1 MDEFIEFVNSFYGK
15 NKSIEEILQ
24 QIIFYNKE
32 HQFSIKSEWLDDK
45 RILFNDSSNE
55 NKYLITYAKQI
66 LDNKL
71 THDELNVRMAKQ
83 QIFKKR
89 ANEENGKEIKKEIK
103 KEVKKVIKKANKT
116 KQPEN
121 EIDFSL
127 LLDIQKD
134 YVNKYKRNID
144 HLPLDYAHEIKNQDD
159 YVTTDKVKTEYRDYK
174 HMEQKTG
181 FNPDL
186 IYYSYICYFKS
197 AINCIIHH
205 PLFKY
210 ENKYVDYVLDTETP
224 YDPSNKYLPI
234 SDILQQGGSILWQ
247 MLQDKRDILDIV
259 EEFNRIHNNKY
270 LIGTP
275 KIKYYPHQIL
285 EKFLENFNNY
295 FSNRVSCNSHF
306 VQVIDGWD
314 HEDIDHTKDNN
325 YMNDQFNI
333 IFTKCNNDSIF
344 IAPIINNPFD
354 CYVYTNICKQKNQY
368 KQVHKLDF
376 IADNNL
382 EVIKSHE
389 LYYYYPYNI
398 DDYYLMSCCVIEH
411 KNKSGL
417 TFHCIYVQFKY
428 NANYEV
434 IKINRYDDHKLNYRN
449 IKDNEDYKFLSSE
462 RHIFYKNGIT
472 DYYDNIYGYK
482 ICLLCYVKKEFIK
495 TIQE

>member
-1 MDEFIEFVNSFYGK
+1 MDEFIDFVNSFYGK

-32 HQFSIKSEWLDDK
+32 HQYSIKSEWLKDK
-45 RILFNDSSNE
+45 RILFNDHTKE
-55 NKYLITYAKQI
+55 NINLLNLVKQI
-66 LDNKL
+66 LKNKISSNNL
-71 THDELNVRMAKQ
+71 LVEFSKQ
-83 QIFKKR
+83 ALFPQKNSSINDSSINISSINDQK
-89 ANEENGKEIKKEIK
+89 
-103 KEVKKVIKKANKT
+103 NKNDSQ
-116 KQPEN
+116 KSMKF
-121 EIDFSL
+121 IDFDL
-127 LLDIQKD
+127 LKHQEKYI
-134 YVNKYKRNID
+134 NKYKDKIESI
-144 HLPLDYAHEIKNQDD
+144 PLTNERKSTYQDD
-159 YVTTDKVKTEYRDYK
+159 EVNITKDRKVYRDYK
-174 HMEQKTG
+174 HMEHTTG

-259 EEFNRIHNNKY
+259 EEFNRIYDNKY

-285 EKFLENFNNY
+285 DKFLENFNNY

-306 VQVIDGWD
+306 VQVIDDWD
-314 HEDIDHTKDNN
+314 HKKIDHTKDNN

-344 IAPIINNPFD
+344 IAPIINNPLD
-354 CYVYTNICKQKNQY
+354 CYTYTNICQQKDQY
-368 KQVHKLDF
+368 KQIHKLDF
-376 IADNNL
+376 IANNKL
-382 EVIKSHE
+382 KDIKLHE

-428 NANYEV
+428 DANYKV
-434 IKINRYDDHKLNYRN
+434 VKINRYDDHKLNYRN
-449 IKDNEDYKFLSSE
+449 IKDNEDYEFLSSE

-472 DYYDNIYGYK
+472 DYYDDIYGFK

>member
-1 MDEFIEFVNSFYGK
+1 MDEFIDFVNSFYGK
-15 NKSIEEILQ
+15 NKSTKEISQ
-24 QIIFYNKE
+24 QINKYNKE
-32 HQFSIKSEWLDDK
+32 HQHSIKSEWLKDK
-45 RILFNDSSNE
+45 RILFNDHTKE
-55 NKYLITYAKQI
+55 NTNLINLVKQI
-66 LDNKL
+66 LDNKISKNNL
-71 THDELNVRMAKQ
+71 LVEFSKQALFPQKNSSINDSSINVSSINDQK
-83 QIFKKR
+83 
-89 ANEENGKEIKKEIK
+89 
-103 KEVKKVIKKANKT
+103 NKNDSQ
-116 KQPEN
+116 KSMKF
-121 EIDFSL
+121 IDFDL
-127 LLDIQKD
+127 LKHQEKYINEYKD
-134 YVNKYKRNID
+134 NIESI
-144 HLPLDYAHEIKNQDD
+144 PLIDEHKSTYQDD
-159 YVTTDKVKTEYRDYK
+159 EVNITKDRKVYRDYK
-174 HMEQKTG
+174 HMEHTTG

-306 VQVIDGWD
+306 VQVIDDWD
-314 HEDIDHTKDNN
+314 HKKIDHTKDNK

-344 IAPIINNPFD
+344 IAPIINNPLD
-354 CYVYTNICKQKNQY
+354 CYTYTNIYEQDDKYEYVNELDSKADDQLKY
-368 KQVHKLDF
+368 IKL
-376 IADNNL
+376 L
-382 EVIKSHE
+382 K
-389 LYYYYPYNI
+389 LCYYYRYNI
-398 DDYYLMSCCVIEH
+398 DDYYLTSCCIIEH
-411 KNKSGL
+411 KNKKL

-428 NANYEV
+428 DANYEV
-434 IKINRYDDHKLNYRN
+434 VKINRYDDHKLNYRN
-449 IKDNEDYKFLSSE
+449 IKDNEDYEFLSSE

>member
-1 MDEFIEFVNSFYGK
+1 MDEFIDFINSFYGK
-15 NKSIEEILQ
+15 NKSIKEILQ
-24 QIIFYNKE
+24 QINFYNKE
-32 HQFSIKSEWLDDK
+32 HQYSIKSEWLDDK

-55 NKYLITYAKQI
+55 NNEVIIYAKQI

-71 THDELNVRMAKQ
+71 MYDDSNVRTAKQ
-83 QIFKKR
+83 QLFKKR
-89 ANEENGKEIKKEIK
+89 AKKEDGKGIKKE
-103 KEVKKVIKKANKT
+103 NKS
-116 KQPEN
+116 KQPETK
-121 EIDFSL
+121 IDFSL
-127 LLDIQKD
+127 LLDIQKE
-134 YVNKYKRNID
+134 YINKYKRNID
-144 HLPLDYAHEIKNQDD
+144 HLPLEYAYEIENQDD
-159 YVTTDKVKTEYRDYK
+159 YVTIDKVKTEYRDYK
-174 HMEQKTG
+174 HMKHTTG

-259 EEFNRIHNNKY
+259 EEFNRINNNKY

-285 EKFLENFNNY
+285 EKFLKDFNNY

-306 VQVIDGWD
+306 VQVIDEWE
-314 HEDIDHTKDNN
+314 HEKFDYEKDAKF
-325 YMNDQFNI
+325 MNDQINE

-354 CYVYTNICKQKNQY
+354 CYTYTDICKQEDQY
-368 KQVHKLDF
+368 KQIHKLNF
-376 IADNNL
+376 IANNKL
-382 EVIKSHE
+382 KDIKSHE
-389 LYYYYPYNI
+389 LYYYYHYNI
-398 DDYYLMSCCVIEH
+398 GDYYLTSCCVIEH
-411 KNKSGL
+411 DNAGL

-428 NANYEV
+428 DANYEV
-434 IKINRYDDHKLNYRN
+434 IKINRYDNHKLNYRN
-449 IKDNEDYKFLSSE
+449 IKDNEKYKFLKSE
-462 RHIFYKNGIT
+462 RNIFHKNGIT
-472 DYYDNIYGYK
+472 DYYDDIYGFK